1 MPPEQDL
8 TPQGILNSHSPPS
21 MANSPFMIGVSGHR
35 DLEPCELPRLREAVT
50 GFVRQLR
57 EQLPD
62 TELRMIVGMAQGAD
76 LLVAQTA
83 LALGVGVEAVLPMP
97 LEQYAADF
105 DAETLA
111 SLKTLLQHPDIRCD
125 ELSPVSTGEA
135 SLQHS
140 AAQRDA
146 MYANLTDTLIRRSSL
161 LLALWDGRASH
172 LSGGTADTVLRYL
185 GVRTD
190 ESNALEPIEFVE
202 AQEESDCAV
211 PLVYWTPTARS
222 GIARAS
228 DSRAPG
234 FLIGVGENV
243 LQVQHTMPSW
253 LKSQLAELNSYNLEF
268 RRLSDAGRLPIA
280 HSLMAALP
288 VSVPLAGR
296 GPLEDIDAQYRKAD
310 ALAVYFQRRSDRL
323 FDLFAITAF
332 AMGLAYLVY
341 DKLVE
346 SRILLMAYLLTLL
359 GSLGVYHVL
368 QGKRWFGKHLTY
380 RALAETLRARFYLR
394 LAGTDH
400 RVDATE
406 VLALSGIDKFRGFGW
421 IGFVIKGIEPADVRA
436 LTSHELDVCEG
447 REVEQAWIENQYEYF
462 TTRVARLETG
472 SRRVKRLRYTLFIAI
487 LVVISALFAF
497 GEVLHHVDM
506 GLGVPLKNSLTFILG
521 LLAVL
526 LGAWELHQNKMATRE
541 LLWQYRNQLSHFS
554 RARAQ
559 LARVTTRRRRNDVL
573 AGLGKDSLMESYLWA
588 IHRYHREHEPPA
600 AGGGH

>member
-1 MPPEQDL
+1 MNHPGSSRALAAFARGLGCARFSSMGVARSWIRRGCSSCRNTTAPSAWKASTCVRDRRKPLPCSRRMQRCPFDAAADAGGSETIVAGRASPAQCPPEPDL
-8 TPQGILNSHSPPS
+8 TPQGILNSHTSPS
-21 MANSPFMIGVSGHR
+21 IANSPFMVGVSGHR
-35 DLEPCELPRLREAVT
+35 DLEPDELPRLREAVT

-111 SLKTLLQHPDIRCD
+111 SLKKLLQHPDIRCD
-125 ELSPVSTGEA
+125 ELSPVTSTGEVL
-135 SLQHS
+135 LQHS

-190 ESNALEPIEFVE
+190 GSNALEPIEFVE
-202 AQEESDCAV
+202 AHEESDCAV

-228 DSRAPG
+228 DSRTPG
-234 FLIGVGENV
+234 FLLGVGENV

-310 ALAVYFQRRSDRL
+310 ALAVYFHPRSDRL
-323 FDLFAITAF
+323 FHLFAITAF
-332 AMGLAYLVY
+332 SMGLPSLIS
-341 DKLVE
+341 DKLV
-346 SRILLMAYLLTLL
+346 T
-359 GSLGVYHVL
+359 
-368 QGKRWFGKHLTY
+368 
-380 RALAETLRARFYLR
+380 
-394 LAGTDH
+394 
-400 RVDATE
+400 
-406 VLALSGIDKFRGFGW
+406 
-421 IGFVIKGIEPADVRA
+421 
-436 LTSHELDVCEG
+436 
-447 REVEQAWIENQYEYF
+447 
-462 TTRVARLETG
+462 
-472 SRRVKRLRYTLFIAI
+472 
-487 LVVISALFAF
+487 
-497 GEVLHHVDM
+497 
-506 GLGVPLKNSLTFILG
+506 
-521 LLAVL
+521 
-526 LGAWELHQNKMATRE
+526 
-541 LLWQYRNQLSHFS
+541 
-554 RARAQ
+554 
-559 LARVTTRRRRNDVL
+559 
-573 AGLGKDSLMESYLWA
+573 
-588 IHRYHREHEPPA
+588 
-600 AGGGH
+600 